1 MAIFSHLGVVVIP
14 LLFYLAT
21 MKNVAF
27 LLISSYGV
35 GYIFKDSGVPI
46 PRMGQV
52 DVWGFLVNNKPQTD
66 TEIALENYVIWT
78 LIYTFFHFMMYV
90 KPQCSLFHPFKLNPN
105 YPPGSLVLKEIFR
118 SIRGVA
124 ICTFYEI
131 VINRLYRS
139 DYLPTKYVPS
149 LFDNDGQVS
158 LLIHVL
164 GAMILYL
171 WGDFH
176 FYWTHRLL
184 HTKWFYKNVHKVH
197 HESYNPD
204 PFSGLSMHW
213 FESAVYFSAAP
224 IISLVLPL
232 YMFRS
237 IAIGLILSPLEG
249 HWGFGNWKNESSVN
263 HYIHHSKFNWNYGSS
278 PMWDHIM
285 GTNFPNKDKKK
296 DIKRE
301 QAAKEQAAIVKCQM
315 GENFKDYS
323 WPKSE

>member
-1 MAIFSHLGVVVIP
+1 MGIVVIP
-14 LLFYLAT
+14 
-21 MKNVAF
+21 F

-35 GYIFKDSGVPI
+35 GYICKDSGVPI
-46 PRMGQV
+46 PRMGNV
-52 DVWGFLVNNKPQTD
+52 DVWGFLVNNKPQTA
-66 TEIALENYVIWT
+66 TEIAFENYVIWA
-78 LIYTFFHFMMYV
+78 LIYTLFHFMMYV
-90 KPQCSLFHPFKLNPN
+90 KPQRSLFHPFKLNPN

-139 DYLPTKYVPS
+139 DNLPTKYVPS

-158 LLIHVL
+158 ILIHIW
-164 GAMILYL
+164 GIIFLYL

-176 FYWTHRLL
+176 FYWTHRIL
-184 HTKWFYKNVHKVH
+184 HTKWLYKNVHKIH

-224 IISLVLPL
+224 IISLVVPL

-237 IAIGLILSPLEG
+237 QCKGLILFPLEF
-249 HWGFGNWKNESSVN
+249 HWGFGTWKLEGTVD
-263 HYIHHSKFNWNYGSS
+263 HYIHHSKFNWNYGS
-278 PMWDHIM
+278 PFWDHVM
-285 GTNFPNKDKKK
+285 GTNYPNDNTASK

-301 QAAKEQAAIVKCQM
+301 QDAKEQAAIVQCQL
-315 GENFKDYS
+315 GKDFNGYALQ
-323 WPKSE
+323 KSK